1 MPEINNHYSISSSWN
16 GAKLRENNLLKS
28 NNESNVKVI
37 GFLMNCQAKW
47 KKFALTLGQI
57 FEKNHQL

>member
-1 MPEINNHYSISSSWN
+1 MISSSCN
-16 GAKLRENNLLKS
+16 GAKLIENDLLKS

-37 GFLMNCQAKW
+37 GFIMNCQAKW
-47 KKFALTLGQI
+47 KKIELTLGQI